1 MKKLGC
7 LILCALML
15 ALVLTAAGALAEA
28 AEPDFAITLT
38 ADLTEVNAGQKVTL
52 TADFANPETVN
63 KAAKNN
69 QITWTLTDA
78 AGNKTNAGSI
88 NANGVVNTQ
97 RNIKEKTVLIATAA
111 AKSMPSQ
118 TASLEITVTPIAS
131 KVSIQADTDLIYPQ
145 EGFNTV
151 QLTAAVEPADAAQ
164 AVTWQSANE
173 KVATV
178 DENGLVTAVAKGTVN
193 ITATAEDG
201 SKVRGTI
208 RLTVGVP
215 VGKLDSMSWNGTRYM
230 QAGKGN
236 LTFSVRDFYDAEG
249 NKVNPTNKNLTWSIR
264 VDPESAESCVSID
277 KNGRLTAA
285 KECPAAMVTV
295 TAAADGSL
303 PAGSATYSV
312 DGIYVL
318 PTSAAE
324 TVPAENIDVFWGD
337 WEVFMTADAKGNPSN
352 PTSWFSKLGGLS
364 DLRFSVVELDGAP
377 YMMVYADGQ
386 PVGGMKAYFRDGTLY
401 IDQGKGAEDH
411 MLAELCADGTLREY
425 GVYYSGDPSIPV
437 YCFHT
442 YKEKFSVNTQEDAED
457 ASVPQPEA
465 SGDAGAAPADMDP
478 EALLEAVT
486 EATGGIPDAL
496 GELEERYALGDI
508 DLLYEQ
514 LEPLHFMETLMAEG
528 TCSFPALD
536 GDWTGGFL
544 NCNNEN
550 IPMDMKVSDG
560 QVTLTLGN
568 ALPEGPRF
576 CYLDLNYSNHTEIY
590 CHGTTGSEN
599 EEENGYTF
607 FVHCTAN
614 GHVNGSFYIYEV
626 GRNIDP
632 SKDASL
638 YIAIYFYD
646 SNYQHVGT
654 WWGYYDEN
662 GMLNSKEFT
671 SN

>member
-1 MKKLGC
+1 MKRLRY

-15 ALVLTAAGALAEA
+15 ALAFPAAGALAEA

-52 TADFANPETVN
+52 IAEFANPETVN

-118 TASLEITVTPIAS
+118 TASLEIRVTPIAS
-131 KVSIQADTDLIYPQ
+131 KIQVQADTDIIYPQ
-145 EGFNTV
+145 EGYNTV
-151 QLTAAVEPADAAQ
+151 QLTAVIEPADAAQ

-178 DENGLVTAVAKGTVN
+178 DEHGLVTAVAKGTVN
-193 ITATAEDG
+193 ITATAADG
-201 SKVRGTI
+201 SNVRGTT

-215 VGKLDSMSWNGTRYM
+215 VGKLDRMDYTGTGSL

-236 LTFSVRDFYDAEG
+236 VTFSIREFLDADG
-249 NKVNPTNKNLTWSIR
+249 NKITPTNKNITWSIR
-264 VDPESAESCVSID
+264 VDPESAAPFVSID

-312 DGIYVL
+312 SDIYV
-318 PTSAAE
+318 
-324 TVPAENIDVFWGD
+324 VPASTAEAIPAESMDDFWGV
-337 WEVFMTADAKGNPSN
+337 WSVFMTADAKGNPS
-352 PTSWFSKLGGLS
+352 PAASWMAKLGGVADVRLQFVEADGKPAVIGYINGQMYGAS
-364 DLRFSVVELDGAP
+364 YVYLRDGAL
-377 YMMVYADGQ
+377 YVDEGN
-386 PVGGMKAYFRDGTLY
+386 GTG
-401 IDQGKGAEDH
+401 DSKVAER
-411 MLAELCADGTLREY
+411 CADGTLREY
-425 GVYYSGDPSIPV
+425 LIYSRDTASVPV
-437 YCFHT
+437 YCFPVSR
-442 YKEKFSVNTQEDAED
+442 EKHSVNSQDAGNGNTGT
-457 ASVPQPEA
+457 QPETSA
-465 SGDAGAAPADMDP
+465 DAGSAPADMDP
-478 EALLEAVT
+478 EALLEAVK

-496 GELEERYALGDI
+496 GELEGRYALGDI

-576 CYLDLNYSNHTEIY
+576 CYLDLNYSDHTEIY

-632 SKDASL
+632 SKDAFL

-646 SNYQHVGT
+646 SDYQHVGT

-671 SN
+671 S